1 METKLTLKMEK
12 EIIEKIKL
20 YAMQHHISVS
30 SLTKRLYKNILIQE
44 YNYIEN
50 ELSPI
55 TSKYKGI
62 LRTPEKDD
70 DDVKY
75 EYLKEKYL
83 K

>member
-12 EIIEKIKL
+12 EIIERIKL
-20 YAMQHHISVS
+20 YAMQHHISLS
-30 SLTKRLYKNILIQE
+30 SLTEDIYKEILINK
-44 YNYIEN
+44 YNYDEN
-50 ELSPI
+50 QLSPI

-62 LRTPEKDD
+62 IKTQERDD
-70 DDVKY
+70 DNSKF